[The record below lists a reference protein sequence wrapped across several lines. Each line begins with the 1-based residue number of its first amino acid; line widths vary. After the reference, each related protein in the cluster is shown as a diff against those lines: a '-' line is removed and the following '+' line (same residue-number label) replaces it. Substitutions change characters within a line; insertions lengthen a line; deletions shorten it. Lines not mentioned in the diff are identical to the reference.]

1 MIDNNSKPS
10 DFGATDSD
18 ELICFVDVVINENVS
33 DKCSSSIRSAPYLNQ
48 RLFQNMNLITPINN
62 QKPTPKPTQNQIVPP
77 RPHQETDAE
86 YASRIIAEGKYIG
99 PLIEVYNHNC
109 LERLFLNTLRNHD
122 QRLYQVYIYIF
133 YPILYVV
140 PK

>member
-62 QKPTPKPTQNQIVPP
+62 QKPTPNQIVPP

-122 QRLYQVYIYIF
+122 QRLYQVYISYS
-133 YPILYVV
+133 ILNIV
-140 PK
+140 P